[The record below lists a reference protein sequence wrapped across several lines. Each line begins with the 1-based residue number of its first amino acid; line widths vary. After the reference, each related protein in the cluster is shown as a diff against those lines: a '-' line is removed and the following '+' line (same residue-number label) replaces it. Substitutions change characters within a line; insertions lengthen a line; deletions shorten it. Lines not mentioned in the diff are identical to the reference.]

1 LKYKRIKIDV
11 QVMILKSYKSTK
23 NYMQGVKAFCNCD
36 TLRMI
41 DLLFIPDDFVQHV
54 LRSTIA
60 LLVILNPVGI
70 VPMYIALTQKMES
83 TKRTQLSKTVII
95 TSSALL
101 FAFAIAGSLIF
112 AVFGITLSSFMI
124 AGGVLLFIVAIELL
138 TGGGWRFVGGS
149 GVSEETGVVPIAF
162 PLLAGPGAI
171 TAVIISF
178 ESSGL
183 IVTAFSISIAI
194 ATAYVILRCADRIHR
209 VLGKRGSL
217 IVTRVFAVL
226 IAAIAIEYIVDGVK
240 ALF

>member
-1 LKYKRIKIDV
+1 MQRPIQKRPTADRLI
-11 QVMILKSYKSTK
+11 
-23 NYMQGVKAFCNCD
+23 
-36 TLRMI
+36 MI
-41 DLLFIPDDFVQHV
+41 DLLSVPDDFVQYI

-70 VPMYIALTQKMES
+70 VPIYIALTQKMES

-95 TSSALL
+95 TSTALL
-101 FAFAIAGSLIF
+101 FAFAIAGTLIF
-112 AVFGITLSSFMI
+112 TVFGITLYSFMI

-138 TGGGWRFVGGS
+138 TGGGWRFVAS
-149 GVSEETGVVPIAF
+149 GISEETGVVPLAF

-183 IVTAFSISIAI
+183 IVTVFSISIAI
-194 ATAYVILRCADRIHR
+194 GTVYVILRHAERLHK

-217 IVTRVFAVL
+217 IITRIFAVL

>member
-1 LKYKRIKIDV
+1 
-11 QVMILKSYKSTK
+11 
-23 NYMQGVKAFCNCD
+23 
-36 TLRMI
+36 MI
-41 DLLFIPDDFVQHV
+41 DFLSIPDDFVQHV

-60 LLVILNPVGI
+60 LLVILNPIGI
-70 VPMYIALTQKMES
+70 VPMYIALTQKMET
-83 TKRTQLSKTVII
+83 TKRTELSKTVII
-95 TSSALL
+95 AATALL

-112 AVFGITLSSFMI
+112 AVFGITLYSFMI

-138 TGGGWRFVGGS
+138 TGGGWRFVGS
-149 GVSEETGVVPIAF
+149 GVSEETGVIPLAF

-194 ATAYVILRCADRIHR
+194 GTAYVILRYADRLYR

-226 IAAIAIEYIVDGVK
+226 IAAIAIEYIVDGING
-240 ALF
+240 LF

>member
-1 LKYKRIKIDV
+1 
-11 QVMILKSYKSTK
+11 
-23 NYMQGVKAFCNCD
+23 
-36 TLRMI
+36 MI
-41 DLLFIPDDFVQHV
+41 DFLSIPDDFVQHV

-60 LLVILNPVGI
+60 LLVILNPIGI
-70 VPMYIALTQKMES
+70 VPMYIALTQKMEI
-83 TKRTQLSKTVII
+83 TKRTELSKTVII
-95 TSSALL
+95 AATALL

-112 AVFGITLSSFMI
+112 AVFGITLYSFMI

-138 TGGGWRFVGGS
+138 TGGGWRFVGS
-149 GVSEETGVVPIAF
+149 GVSEETGVIPLAF

-194 ATAYVILRCADRIHR
+194 GTAYVILRYADRLYR

-226 IAAIAIEYIVDGVK
+226 IAAIAIEYIVDGING
-240 ALF
+240 LF

>member
-1 LKYKRIKIDV
+1 
-11 QVMILKSYKSTK
+11 
-23 NYMQGVKAFCNCD
+23 
-36 TLRMI
+36 MI
-41 DLLFIPDDFVQHV
+41 DLLSIPDDFVQHV
-54 LRSTIA
+54 LRSTIS

-95 TSSALL
+95 TSTALL
-101 FAFAIAGSLIF
+101 FAFAITGSLIF
-112 AVFGITLSSFMI
+112 TVFGITLYSFMI

-138 TGGGWRFVGGS
+138 TGGGWRFIGS
-149 GVSEETGVVPIAF
+149 GISEETGVVPLAF

-183 IVTAFSISIAI
+183 IVTAFSITVAI
-194 ATAYVILRCADRIHR
+194 GIAYVILRYADRIHR

-240 ALF
+240 GLF

>member
-1 LKYKRIKIDV
+1 
-11 QVMILKSYKSTK
+11 MITS
-23 NYMQGVKAFCNCD
+23 D
-36 TLRMI
+36 TLRMMFDFLSI
-41 DLLFIPDDFVQHV
+41 LFDFLSILDDDFIQHL

-70 VPMYIALTQKMES
+70 VPIYIALTQKMET
-83 TKRTQLSKTVII
+83 TKRTELSKTII
-95 TSSALL
+95 IAATALL

-138 TGGGWRFVGGS
+138 TGGGWRFVGGGS
-149 GVSEETGVVPIAF
+149 GDSGDSGGGISEETGVVPLAF

-178 ESSGL
+178 ESYGL
-183 IVTAFSISIAI
+183 IVTIFSISIAI
-194 ATAYVILRCADRIHR
+194 ATAYVILRYADRLYR

-226 IAAIAIEYIVDGVK
+226 IAAIAIEYVVDGVK
-240 ALF
+240 GLF

>member
-1 LKYKRIKIDV
+1 
-11 QVMILKSYKSTK
+11 
-23 NYMQGVKAFCNCD
+23 
-36 TLRMI
+36 MI

-54 LRSTIA
+54 LRSTIS

-95 TSSALL
+95 TSTALL
-101 FAFAIAGSLIF
+101 FAFAIAGTLIF

-124 AGGVLLFIVAIELL
+124 AGGVLLFVVAIELL
-138 TGGGWRFVGGS
+138 TGGGWRFVGS
-149 GVSEETGVVPIAF
+149 GISEETGIVPLAF

-183 IVTAFSISIAI
+183 IVTAFSITVAI
-194 ATAYVILRCADRIHR
+194 GTAYVILRYAGRIHR
-209 VLGKRGSL
+209 ILGKRGSL
-217 IVTRVFAVL
+217 IITRVFAVL

>member
-1 LKYKRIKIDV
+1 
-11 QVMILKSYKSTK
+11 MI
-23 NYMQGVKAFCNCD
+23 N
-36 TLRMI
+36 
-41 DLLFIPDDFVQHV
+41 LLSVPDDFVGHL

-60 LLVILNPVGI
+60 LLVILNPIGI
-70 VPMYIALTQKMES
+70 VPIYIALTQKMER
-83 TKRTQLSKTVII
+83 TKRTELSKTVII

-112 AVFGITLSSFMI
+112 AVFGITLSSFMV

-138 TGGGWRFVGGS
+138 TGGGWRFVGGGGG
-149 GVSEETGVVPIAF
+149 GVSEDTGVVPLAF

-194 ATAYVILRCADRIHR
+194 GTAYIILRYADRLYR

-217 IVTRVFAVL
+217 IVTRVFAIL
-226 IAAIAIEYIVDGVK
+226 IAAIAIEYIVDG
-240 ALF
+240 LRSIFL